1 MEEAAFELN
10 AEGVGEGGEVNGHS
24 DKHGSNFSGAQT
36 GDGRRDGVER

>member
-24 DKHGSNFSGAQT
+24 DKTREQFQWST
-36 GDGRRDGVER
+36 DR